1 MNEESTEKF
10 IQALHEGVV
19 PATGCTEPVAVAY
32 GAANCMKYLSDGV
45 VDKIEVNVSLNIM
58 KNATAVIVPGT
69 GEPGLQIAASA
80 GALIGDPEAKLKV
93 IAGITQ
99 DDIPEIKRLAYSG
112 KVQVRLAQVPD
123 DLYVDVKITSG
134 SENVQVWIA
143 GDHTNIFRIE
153 KNGEVIFKKD
163 PPAPHAKSEIK
174 LYMQTEKFKNI
185 WDFATNVP
193 IDKIGFMKQAAD
205 LNVALSD
212 EGLHN
217 KYGLQL
223 GCSLINDNRT
233 LDNQIL
239 TYTVAASDARMG
251 GATLPAMSNSGS
263 GNQGISATMPVWVVA
278 QNLDVNDEKLIRAL
292 TLSHL
297 TAIYIHAF
305 LPVLS
310 AFCAADSAAMGAA
323 AGVMY
328 LLEDDYEA
336 ACMAIKNMVGDSVGM
351 VCDGA
356 GCSCAMK
363 VASAVSSMYRAT
375 QLARKGIVIPSSNGL
390 VCDDIDATIRGLGVL
405 GTEGLKET
413 DPVILNIMM
422 NK

>member
-32 GAANCMKYLSDGV
+32 GAASCMKYLSDGV

-99 DDIPEIKRLAYSG
+99 DDIPEIKQLAYSG
-112 KVQVRLAQVPD
+112 KVQVKLAQVPD

-278 QNLDVNDEKLIRAL
+278 QNLDVSDEKLIRAL

>member
-390 VCDDIDATIRGLGVL
+390 VCDDIDATIQGLGVL

>member
-1 MNEESTEKF
+1 
-10 IQALHEGVV
+10 
-19 PATGCTEPVAVAY
+19 
-32 GAANCMKYLSDGV
+32 
-45 VDKIEVNVSLNIM
+45 
-58 KNATAVIVPGT
+58 
-69 GEPGLQIAASA
+69 
-80 GALIGDPEAKLKV
+80 
-93 IAGITQ
+93 
-99 DDIPEIKRLAYSG
+99 
-112 KVQVRLAQVPD
+112 
-123 DLYVDVKITSG
+123 
-134 SENVQVWIA
+134 
-143 GDHTNIFRIE
+143 
-153 KNGEVIFKKD
+153 
-163 PPAPHAKSEIK
+163 
-174 LYMQTEKFKNI
+174 
-185 WDFATNVP
+185 
-193 IDKIGFMKQAAD
+193 MKQAAD

-278 QNLDVNDEKLIRAL
+278 QNLDVSDEKLIRAL

-390 VCDDIDATIRGLGVL
+390 VCDDIDVTIQGLGVL